1 MDPFTWIMI
10 IVSVLAFVLPWFFAF
25 RGRGSGRVPRDA
37 PIGIGTVVSVRRTGL
52 SINDQPQLEI
62 QLDVDT
68 TDGHRFRGVLRRVVD
83 LTELAMVTPGAT
95 LPVRYRPDGK
105 VALATDA
112 SQAELQS
119 VMNLIQLARGHIDA
133 QGLRIAEHGVDA
145 RAVVIAM
152 RPTGEIRDDRSVLGM
167 TLRVTRQDGSAFEVT
182 TEKAVPPA
190 LVPRVQ
196 PGSVITV
203 KYLPGDETTVALAL
217 RLHQ

>member
-1 MDPFTWIMI
+1 MESYLWLV
-10 IVSVLAFVLPWFFAF
+10 IVAVTVLPWLFVF
-25 RGRGSGRVPRDA
+25 RGRGSTRVPRGA

-52 SINDQPQLEI
+52 TVNDQPQLEI

-68 TDGHRFRGVLRRVVD
+68 PDGHRFRGVARSIVD
-83 LTELAMVTPGAT
+83 LTELAMVAPGAT
-95 LPVRYRPDGK
+95 LPVRYRQDGK

-119 VMNLIQLARGHIDA
+119 VMNRIQLARGHIDA
-133 QGLRIAEHGVDA
+133 HGLRIAEHGVDA
-145 RAVVIAM
+145 RAVVITM
-152 RPTGEIRDDRSVLGM
+152 RPTGEIRDDRAVLDM
-167 TLRVTRQDGSAFEVT
+167 TLRVTRQDGSSFDVT
-182 TEKAVPPA
+182 TAKAVPPA

-203 KYLPGDETTVALAL
+203 KYLPGDESTVALAL